1 MIDLLQPIV
10 PINYPRDRAQR
21 EFISNNQRKD
31 NPFPW
36 HSEAHKSYEDEW
48 EKLERAATIG
58 PLMDIAA

>member
-10 PINYPRDRAQR
+10 PVEYPKRRAQR

-36 HSEAHKSYEDEW
+36 HSEAHRVYEKEW
-48 EKLERAATIG
+48 ERLERAATVG
-58 PLMDIAA
+58 SLLERAA